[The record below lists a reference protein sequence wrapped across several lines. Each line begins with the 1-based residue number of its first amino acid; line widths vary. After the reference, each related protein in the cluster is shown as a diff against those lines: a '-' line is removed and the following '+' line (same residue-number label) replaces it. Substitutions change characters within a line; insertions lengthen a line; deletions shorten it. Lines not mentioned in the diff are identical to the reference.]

1 MRFRPCIDIHEGKV
15 KQIVGSSISDN
26 SVLENFVST
35 KDAEYYANLFKKD
48 NLKGGHVIK
57 LCKSK
62 ETEEEAKRAL
72 KAFPLGMQI
81 GGGIDS
87 DNCLKYLSLGASH
100 VIVTSFIFHDGR
112 IEMDNL
118 SKLVKLCG
126 KERLVLDLSC
136 IEKDNNYHIATD
148 RWTKIT
154 NTILNEET
162 LEYFSFFCDEYLIHA
177 ISKEGKKAGID
188 EKLVEILSSSPI
200 PVTYAG
206 GISSYD
212 DIDRIKLIGK
222 NKVDYTVGSAL
233 DIFGGYL
240 EYDKIKKMI

>member
-1 MRFRPCIDIHEGKV
+1 M
-15 KQIVGSSISDN
+15 
-26 SVLENFVST
+26 
-35 KDAEYYANLFKKD
+35 
-48 NLKGGHVIK
+48 
-57 LCKSK
+57 
-62 ETEEEAKRAL
+62 
-72 KAFPLGMQI
+72 
-81 GGGIDS
+81 
-87 DNCLKYLSLGASH
+87 
-100 VIVTSFIFHDGR
+100 
-112 IEMDNL
+112 
-118 SKLVKLCG
+118 
-126 KERLVLDLSC
+126 LDLSC
-136 IEKDNNYHIATD
+136 IEKDNNYYIATD